1 MSLFVDTSAFY
12 AITDT
17 GDQVHARATELL
29 TSGDQLVTTD
39 HVLVET
45 WSLIN
50 VRGGHAI
57 AERFWGSV
65 RSGMATIET
74 VLPGDLDAA
83 WRIGE
88 VFPDQDFSIVDRT
101 SFAAMERLGISSV
114 VSFDDHFAIYR
125 YGPRRERAFEVRR

>member
-1 MSLFVDTSAFY
+1 LSLFVDTSAFY

-29 TSGDQLVTTD
+29 AAGDQLVTTD
-39 HVLVET
+39 HVVVET

-57 AERFWGSV
+57 AERFWASI
-65 RSGMATIET
+65 RSPIAVEA
-74 VLPGDLDAA
+74 VLPGDLDTA

-88 VFPDQDFSIVDRT
+88 AFADQDFSIVDRT
-101 SFAAMERLGISSV
+101 SFAVMERLGIASV

>member
-17 GDQVHARATELL
+17 GDQAHARATKLL
-29 TSGDQLVTTD
+29 ATGDRLVSTD

-45 WSLIN
+45 WSLLS

-65 RSGMATIET
+65 RGGLAAIET
-74 VLPGDLDAA
+74 VLPADLDAA

-88 VFPDQDFSIVDRT
+88 IFADQDFSVVDRT
-101 SFAAMERLGISSV
+101 SFAVMERLGISSV
-114 VSFDDHFAIYR
+114 VSFDDHFSIYR